1 MSPKGA
7 PSQSPTLSRDCGTTL
22 GWRANTTA
30 TPTGLRLLSRS
41 CRSLLVIWF
50 PDEVE
55 RALGRNRVYVFSVSA
70 GVLPVSLNISHAG
83 AAGTKLECS
92 RTWSQ
97 LRKQASR
104 VWDTPGHG
112 SYYYPEAS
120 TVPLW

>member
-1 MSPKGA
+1 MNAGSRPSWDNKDEPVVARASRPCVGCTIRTGGTPVPGVWTFLSPNGA

-55 RALGRNRVYVFSVSA
+55 RALGRNRVY
-70 GVLPVSLNISHAG
+70 
-83 AAGTKLECS
+83 
-92 RTWSQ
+92 
-97 LRKQASR
+97 
-104 VWDTPGHG
+104 
-112 SYYYPEAS
+112 
-120 TVPLW
+120 